1 MLELN
6 VARLSNVVTFEVNRP
21 SLEKA
26 KAEVE
31 KLRKQM
37 AAVKDIELRVKTHK
51 QSTAKAK
58 KDVDDIAK
66 KQAQADKANA
76 KAQLAA
82 QRVVAREQKALAAR
96 KEKAELK
103 LLDVGSSISAMHRL
117 SVAEQYKAIAQA
129 REIALQYERGAI
141 SLARMNSQ
149 MKRLQQQQRKING
162 NRNAHAKAYAPVKGS
177 GSIGGGAAA
186 VMLGGLGAGATYMA
200 MSKAS
205 EFVTNS
211 FANAETL
218 GELYSRAKLGGVDVN
233 QMNNIEQWAYKN
245 GVDSMMGEQ
254 GKRKYLDQMKDVR
267 EKATK
272 SYDEAEYVVDKKTG
286 KGEWK
291 GGDSGIN
298 TLMNEGFLTKKDL
311 KDFADNP
318 AGLVSKAVQGMVA
331 KGYSDAQI
339 GSRLE
344 DLADDLMLT
353 SKYWT
358 RSAKEVEQSARE
370 QRESGRWVTQAQ
382 QESVIKFRELNNALS
397 GLSDSQG
404 IAFVDGFMKSLD
416 PKVIEEFKKSMV
428 AMLPMFTKLGE
439 AIGGLVNAVMKA
451 INWLMKNDEKTAAIQ
466 KNLGDAPPLSNEGM
480 KQNLSNLTPNQY
492 KGAGTGTT
500 KPDNSNSLVNTIKG
514 WFTPEETVGGA
525 QAVNQYTLEGQN
537 IANLKQSAAQ
547 QAIKTPSYTFAP
559 VINFNPELQV
569 NAEVPLTIESDTG
582 RLSEFIDFKSKAS
595 SAEFSKLLT
604 LGVCQAGQPI
614 NHHCGA
620 V

>member
-6 VARLSNVVTFEVNRP
+6 VSRLSNVVTFQVDRP

-51 QSTAKAK
+51 QSTSKAK

-96 KEKAELK
+96 KEKADLK
-103 LLDVGSSISAMHRL
+103 LLDVGSSISALHRL

-245 GVDSMMGEQ
+245 GVDSMMGDQ

-267 EKATK
+267 ERATK

-318 AGLVSKAVQGMVA
+318 AGLVSKAVQGMVK

-439 AIGGLVNAVMKA
+439 AIGGLVNAVMKT
-451 INWLMKNDEKTAAIQ
+451 INWLMKNDEKTEAIQ

-480 KQNLSNLTPNQY
+480 KQNLSNLTPDQY

-500 KPDNSNSLVNTIKG
+500 KPDNSNSLFNTIKG

-604 LGVCQAGQPI
+604 LGVMSG
-614 NHHCGA
+614 GSTY
-620 V
+620 

>member
-1 MLELN
+1 MSLDISVSTLKN
-6 VARLSNVVTFEVNRP
+6 TVTFVTDHK
-21 SLEKA
+21 SLNKA

-37 AAVKDIELRVKTHK
+37 SAVKDVEIRVKTHK
-51 QSTAKAK
+51 QSTAKTK

-66 KQAQADKANA
+66 KQAQADKANL
-76 KAQLAA
+76 KAQKAA
-82 QRVVAREQKALAAR
+82 QRVAAREQKALAAR

-103 LLDVGSSISAMHRL
+103 LLDVGSSISAMNRL
-117 SVAEQYKAIAQA
+117 NVSEQYKAIAQA
-129 REIALQYERGAI
+129 REIAKQYEQGAI

-186 VMLGGLGAGATYMA
+186 VMLGGLGAGAA
-200 MSKAS
+200 FLAISKAN
-205 EFVTNS
+205 EFVANS
-211 FANAETL
+211 FANAETQ

-267 EKATK
+267 ERATK

-298 TLMNEGFLTKKDL
+298 TLLNEGFLTKKDL
-311 KDFADNP
+311 KDFANNP
-318 AGLVSKAVQGMVA
+318 AGLISKATQGMVA

-344 DLADDLMLT
+344 DLGDDLMLT

-370 QRESGRWVTQAQ
+370 QRESGRWVTQTQ
-382 QESVIKFRELNNALS
+382 QESVIKFRELNNALT

-416 PKVIEEFKKSMV
+416 PAVIEEFKKSMV

-439 AIGGLVNAVMKA
+439 AVGGLLNAIMKT

-480 KQNLSNLTPNQY
+480 KKNLDNLTPDQY
-492 KGAGTGTT
+492 KGAGTATT
-500 KPDNSNSLVNTIKG
+500 APDNSNSLFNTIKG
-514 WFTPEETVGGA
+514 LFVSGDDSPSSG
-525 QAVNQYTLEGQN
+525 QAAMQYDVTGQN
-537 IANLKQSAAQ
+537 IANLKNSAAQ
-547 QAIKTPSYTFAP
+547 QAMQAPAYTFAP
-559 VINFNPELQV
+559 VLNFNPELQV
-569 NAEVPLTIESDTG
+569 NAEVPLTIQSDTG
-582 RLSEFIDFKSKAS
+582 RLSDYIDFKSKAS
-595 SAEFSKLLT
+595 AAEFSKLLT
-604 LGVCQAGQPI
+604 LGVMSG
-614 NHHCGA
+614 GSTY
-620 V
+620 

>member
-6 VARLSNVVTFEVNRP
+6 VSRLSNVVTFQVDRP

-96 KEKAELK
+96 KEKADLK
-103 LLDVGSSISAMHRL
+103 LLDVGASISALHRL

-186 VMLGGLGAGATYMA
+186 VMLGGLGAGAAYMA

-211 FANAETL
+211 FASAETL

-245 GVDSMMGEQ
+245 GVDSMMGDQ

-480 KQNLSNLTPNQY
+480 KQNLSNLTPDQY

-500 KPDNSNSLVNTIKG
+500 KPDNSNSLVNTIKS
-514 WFTPEETVGGA
+514 WFMPEETVGGA
-525 QAVNQYTLEGQN
+525 QAVNQYSLEGQN

-547 QAIKTPSYTFAP
+547 QALKAPSYTFAP

-604 LGVCQAGQPI
+604 LGVMSG
-614 NHHCGA
+614 GSTY
-620 V
+620 

>member
-1 MLELN
+1 MLDLT
-6 VARLSNVVTFEVNRP
+6 VSRLSNVVTFQVDRP
-21 SLEKA
+21 SLEKAKAKA

-162 NRNAHAKAYAPVKGS
+162 NRNAYAKAYAPVKGS

-186 VMLGGLGAGATYMA
+186 VMLGGLGAGAAFMA
-200 MSKAS
+200 MNKAN

-211 FANAETL
+211 FANAETQ

-245 GVDSMMGEQ
+245 GVDSMMGDQ

-480 KQNLSNLTPNQY
+480 KQNLSNLTPDQY

-500 KPDNSNSLVNTIKG
+500 KPDNSNSLVNTIKS
-514 WFTPEETVGGA
+514 WFMPEETVGGA
-525 QAVNQYTLEGQN
+525 QAVNQYSLEGQN

-547 QAIKTPSYTFAP
+547 QALKAPSYTFAP

-604 LGVCQAGQPI
+604 LGVMSG
-614 NHHCGA
+614 GSTY
-620 V
+620 

>member
-6 VARLSNVVTFEVNRP
+6 VSRLSNVVTFQVDRP

-233 QMNNIEQWAYKN
+233 QMNDVEQWAYKN
-245 GVDSMMGEQ
+245 CVDSMMGEQ

-267 EKATK
+267 ERATK

-416 PKVIEEFKKSMV
+416 PAVIEEFKKSMV

-451 INWLMKNDEKTAAIQ
+451 INWLMKNDEKTEAIQ

-480 KQNLSNLTPNQY
+480 KQNLSNLVPDQY

-500 KPDNSNSLVNTIKG
+500 KPDNSNSLFNTIKG

-604 LGVCQAGQPI
+604 LGVMSG
-614 NHHCGA
+614 GSTY
-620 V
+620 

>member
-1 MLELN
+1 MLDLT
-6 VARLSNVVTFEVNRP
+6 VSRLSNVVTFQVDRP

-96 KEKAELK
+96 KEKADLK
-103 LLDVGSSISAMHRL
+103 LLDVGSSISALHRL

-245 GVDSMMGEQ
+245 GVDSMMGDQ

-267 EKATK
+267 ERATK

-318 AGLVSKAVQGMVA
+318 AGLVSKAVQGMVK

-416 PKVIEEFKKSMV
+416 PAVIEEFKKSMV

-451 INWLMKNDEKTAAIQ
+451 INWLMKNDEKTEAIQ

-480 KQNLSNLTPNQY
+480 KQNLSNLVPDQY

-500 KPDNSNSLVNTIKG
+500 KPDNSNSLFNTIKG

-525 QAVNQYTLEGQN
+525 QAVNQYSLEGQN

-604 LGVCQAGQPI
+604 LGVMSG
-614 NHHCGA
+614 GSTY
-620 V
+620 

>member
-1 MLELN
+1 
-6 VARLSNVVTFEVNRP
+6 
-21 SLEKA
+21 
-26 KAEVE
+26 
-31 KLRKQM
+31 
-37 AAVKDIELRVKTHK
+37 
-51 QSTAKAK
+51 
-58 KDVDDIAK
+58 
-66 KQAQADKANA
+66 
-76 KAQLAA
+76 
-82 QRVVAREQKALAAR
+82 
-96 KEKAELK
+96 
-103 LLDVGSSISAMHRL
+103 
-117 SVAEQYKAIAQA
+117 
-129 REIALQYERGAI
+129 
-141 SLARMNSQ
+141 
-149 MKRLQQQQRKING
+149 RKING

-233 QMNNIEQWAYKN
+233 QMNDVEQWAYKN

-267 EKATK
+267 ERATK

-416 PKVIEEFKKSMV
+416 PAVIEEFKKSMV

-451 INWLMKNDEKTAAIQ
+451 INWLMKNDEKTEAIQ

-480 KQNLSNLTPNQY
+480 KQNLSNLVPDQY

-500 KPDNSNSLVNTIKG
+500 KPDNSNSLFNTIKG

-604 LGVCQAGQPI
+604 LGVMSG
-614 NHHCGA
+614 GSTY
-620 V
+620 

>member
-186 VMLGGLGAGATYMA
+186 VMLGGLGAGAAYMA

-267 EKATK
+267 ERATK

-514 WFTPEETVGGA
+514 WFTPEETVGGT

-604 LGVCQAGQPI
+604 LGVMSG
-614 NHHCGA
+614 GSTY
-620 V
+620 

>member
-103 LLDVGSSISAMHRL
+103 LLDVGASISAMHRL

-254 GKRKYLDQMKDVR
+254 GRRKYLDQMKDVR

-439 AIGGLVNAVMKA
+439 AIGGLVNAVMKT
-451 INWLMKNDEKTAAIQ
+451 INWLMKNDEKTEAIQ
-466 KNLGDAPPLSNEGM
+466 KNL
-480 KQNLSNLTPNQY
+480 
-492 KGAGTGTT
+492 
-500 KPDNSNSLVNTIKG
+500 
-514 WFTPEETVGGA
+514 
-525 QAVNQYTLEGQN
+525 
-537 IANLKQSAAQ
+537 
-547 QAIKTPSYTFAP
+547 
-559 VINFNPELQV
+559 
-569 NAEVPLTIESDTG
+569 
-582 RLSEFIDFKSKAS
+582 
-595 SAEFSKLLT
+595 
-604 LGVCQAGQPI
+604 
-614 NHHCGA
+614 
-620 V
+620 

>member
-1 MLELN
+1 MLDLT
-6 VARLSNVVTFEVNRP
+6 VSRLSNVVTFQVDRP

-162 NRNAHAKAYAPVKGS
+162 NRNAYAKAYAPVKGS

-186 VMLGGLGAGATYMA
+186 VMLGGLGAGAAFMA
-200 MSKAS
+200 MNKAN

-211 FANAETL
+211 FANAETQ

-245 GVDSMMGEQ
+245 GVDSMMGDQ

-480 KQNLSNLTPNQY
+480 KQNLSNLTPDQY

-500 KPDNSNSLVNTIKG
+500 KPDNSNSLVNTIKS
-514 WFTPEETVGGA
+514 WFMPEETVGGA
-525 QAVNQYTLEGQN
+525 QAVNQYSLEGQN

-547 QAIKTPSYTFAP
+547 QALKAPSYTFAP

-604 LGVCQAGQPI
+604 LGVMSG
-614 NHHCGA
+614 GSTY
-620 V
+620 

>member
-1 MLELN
+1 MLDLT
-6 VARLSNVVTFEVNRP
+6 VSRLSNVVTFQVDRP

-96 KEKAELK
+96 KEKADLK
-103 LLDVGSSISAMHRL
+103 LLDVGSSISALHRL

-205 EFVTNS
+205 EFMANS

-245 GVDSMMGEQ
+245 GVDSMMGDQ
-254 GKRKYLDQMKDVR
+254 GRKKYLDQMKDVR

-480 KQNLSNLTPNQY
+480 KQNLSNLTPDQY

-500 KPDNSNSLVNTIKG
+500 KPDNSNSLVNTIKS
-514 WFTPEETVGGA
+514 WFMPEETVGGA
-525 QAVNQYTLEGQN
+525 QAVNQYSLEGQN

-547 QAIKTPSYTFAP
+547 QALKAPSYTFAP

-604 LGVCQAGQPI
+604 LGVMSG
-614 NHHCGA
+614 GSTY
-620 V
+620 

>member
-6 VARLSNVVTFEVNRP
+6 VSRLSNVVTFQVDRP

-51 QSTAKAK
+51 QSTSKAK

-129 REIALQYERGAI
+129 REIAKQYEQGAI

-162 NRNAHAKAYAPVKGS
+162 NRKAQLAPVKGGS
-177 GSIGGGAAA
+177 GNSATMGALLFGGATAA
-186 VMLGGLGAGATYMA
+186 AGVMAV
-200 MSKAS
+200 SKTA
-205 EFVTNS
+205 EFVSKS
-211 FANAETL
+211 FANAETQ
-218 GELYSRAKLGGVDVN
+218 GELIQRARLGGVDVN
-233 QMNNIEQWAYKN
+233 QMYNITEWAYKN
-245 GVDSMMGEQ
+245 GVDSMMGDQ
-254 GKRKYLDQMKDVR
+254 GARKYLDQMKDVR
-267 EKATK
+267 ERAAK
-272 SYDEAEYVVDKKTG
+272 SYSEAELVKDKKTG
-286 KGEWK
+286 KSEWK
-291 GGDSGIN
+291 GGDNAIN
-298 TLMNEGFLTKKDL
+298 ELLNIGVINKSDL
-311 KDFADNP
+311 KKFADNP
-318 AGLVSKAVQGMVA
+318 AGLISKAVNGMMK
-331 KGYSDAQI
+331 KGFSDSQI
-339 GSRLE
+339 GQRLE
-344 DLADDLMLT
+344 DLGDDLMLT
-353 SKYWT
+353 SKYWQ
-358 RSAKEVEQSARE
+358 RSVKDV
-370 QRESGRWVTQAQ
+370 
-382 QESVIKFRELNNALS
+382 QESINQQKASGKWLTETQQDSIVKFRELNRQLS
-397 GLSDSQG
+397 QLSDARQV
-404 IAFVDGFMKSLD
+404 AFVDGFMKSLD
-416 PKVIEEFKKSMV
+416 PKVTEEFMKNLSN
-428 AMLPMFTKLGE
+428 LTPYFTKLGE
-439 AIGGLVNAVMKA
+439 ATGSLFEAIMKIVNWF
-451 INWLMKNDEKTAAIQ
+451 NRNDDKTDAIQ
-466 KNLGDAPPLSNEGM
+466 KNMGDAPPLSNEGM
-480 KQNLSNLTPNQY
+480 KQNLSNLVPDQY

-500 KPDNSNSLVNTIKG
+500 KPDNSNSLVNTIKS
-514 WFTPEETVGGA
+514 WFMPEETVGGA
-525 QAVNQYTLEGQN
+525 QAVNQYSLEGQN

-547 QAIKTPSYTFAP
+547 QAFKAPSYTFAP

-604 LGVCQAGQPI
+604 LGVMSG
-614 NHHCGA
+614 GSTY
-620 V
+620 

>member
-1 MLELN
+1 MLEIN
-6 VARLSNVVTFEVNRP
+6 TSKIKNTVTFSVDKD
-21 SLEKA
+21 SLKKA
-26 KAEVE
+26 KDSITGLKEFVE
-31 KLRKQM
+31 NIKPAKLRFDSVTKGYKKAQNEVDKI
-37 AAVKDIELRVKTHK
+37 A
-51 QSTAKAK
+51 QQKAK
-58 KDVDDIAK
+58 TE
-66 KQAQADKANA
+66 KQNQRAQAAA
-76 KAQLAA
+76 ARAQ
-82 QRVVAREQKALAAR
+82 ARQQQQIAAR

-103 LLDVGSSISAMHRL
+103 LLDVSSSISAMHRL

-129 REIALQYERGAI
+129 REIAKQYEQGAI

-162 NRNAHAKAYAPVKGS
+162 NRKAQLAPVKGGS
-177 GSIGGGAAA
+177 GNSATMGALLFGGATAA
-186 VMLGGLGAGATYMA
+186 AGVMAV
-200 MSKAS
+200 SKAS
-205 EFVTNS
+205 EFMANS

-245 GVDSMMGEQ
+245 GVDSMMGDQ
-254 GKRKYLDQMKDVR
+254 GRRKYLDQMKDVR
-267 EKATK
+267 ERATK

-286 KGEWK
+286 KGIWK

-318 AGLVSKAVQGMVA
+318 AGLVSKAVNGMVK

-370 QRESGRWVTQAQ
+370 QRESGRWVTKAQ
-382 QESVIKFRELNNALS
+382 QESVIKFRELNNSLT

-416 PKVIEEFKKSMV
+416 PAVIEEFKKSMV

-439 AIGGLVNAVMKA
+439 AIGGLFNAIMKA
-451 INWLMKNDEKTAAIQ
+451 INWLMKNDEKTDAIQ

-480 KQNLSNLTPNQY
+480 KQNLSDLVPEQY

-500 KPDNSNSLVNTIKG
+500 TPDNSHSLFNTIKG
-514 WFTPEETVGGA
+514 LLFDDNASSVSDVKMSVSEAPIT
-525 QAVNQYTLEGQN
+525 
-537 IANLKQSAAQ
+537 NLKQGALNNLAMT
-547 QAIKTPSYTFAP
+547 TPAYNLSPVFNLNPTFE
-559 VINFNPELQV
+559 VV
-569 NAEVPLTIESDTG
+569 TEVPLTINSDTS
-582 RLSEFIDFKSKAS
+582 RLSDYVDFTARASRDSFLKS
-595 SAEFSKLLT
+595 LT
-604 LGVCQAGQPI
+604 LTSLSGQS
-614 NHHCGA
+614 NGG
-620 V
+620 

>member
-1 MLELN
+1 MLDLT
-6 VARLSNVVTFEVNRP
+6 VSRLSNVVTFQVDRP

-162 NRNAHAKAYAPVKGS
+162 NRNAYAKAYAPVKGS

-186 VMLGGLGAGATYMA
+186 VMLGGLGAGAAFMA
-200 MSKAS
+200 MNQAN

-211 FANAETL
+211 FANAETQ

-245 GVDSMMGEQ
+245 GVDSMMGDQ

-480 KQNLSNLTPNQY
+480 KQNLSNLTPDQY

-500 KPDNSNSLVNTIKG
+500 KPDNSNSLVNTIKS
-514 WFTPEETVGGA
+514 WFMPEETVGGA
-525 QAVNQYTLEGQN
+525 QAVNQYSLEGQN

-547 QAIKTPSYTFAP
+547 QALKAPSYTFAP

-604 LGVCQAGQPI
+604 LGVMSG
-614 NHHCGA
+614 GSTY
-620 V
+620 

>member
-1 MLELN
+1 MLEIN
-6 VARLSNVVTFEVNRP
+6 TSKIKNTVTFSVDKD
-21 SLEKA
+21 SLKKA
-26 KAEVE
+26 KDSITGLKGFAENIKPA
-31 KLRKQM
+31 KLRFDSVTKGYKKAQNEVDKI
-37 AAVKDIELRVKTHK
+37 A
-51 QSTAKAK
+51 QQKAK
-58 KDVDDIAK
+58 TE
-66 KQAQADKANA
+66 KQNQRAQAAA
-76 KAQLAA
+76 ARAQ
-82 QRVVAREQKALAAR
+82 ARQQQQIAAR

-103 LLDVGSSISAMHRL
+103 LLDVSSSISAMHRL

-129 REIALQYERGAI
+129 REIAKQYEQGAI

-162 NRNAHAKAYAPVKGS
+162 NRKAQLAPVKGGS
-177 GSIGGGAAA
+177 GNSATMGALLFGGATAA
-186 VMLGGLGAGATYMA
+186 AGVMAV
-200 MSKAS
+200 SKAS
-205 EFVTNS
+205 EFMANS

-245 GVDSMMGEQ
+245 GVDSMMGDQ
-254 GKRKYLDQMKDVR
+254 GRRKYLDQMKDVR
-267 EKATK
+267 ERATK

-286 KGEWK
+286 KGIWK

-318 AGLVSKAVQGMVA
+318 AGLVSKAVNGMVK

-370 QRESGRWVTQAQ
+370 QRESGRWVTKAQ
-382 QESVIKFRELNNALS
+382 QESVIKFRELNNSLT

-416 PKVIEEFKKSMV
+416 PAVIEEFKKSMV

-439 AIGGLVNAVMKA
+439 AIGGLFNAIMKA
-451 INWLMKNDEKTAAIQ
+451 INWLMKNDEKTDAIQ

-480 KQNLSNLTPNQY
+480 KQHLSNLVPDQY
-492 KGAGTGTT
+492 KGAGTATT
-500 KPDNSNSLVNTIKG
+500 TPDNSHSLFNTLKG
-514 WFTPEETVGGA
+514 LLFDDNASSVSDVKMSVSEAPIT
-525 QAVNQYTLEGQN
+525 
-537 IANLKQSAAQ
+537 NLKQ
-547 QAIKTPSYTFAP
+547 
-559 VINFNPELQV
+559 
-569 NAEVPLTIESDTG
+569 
-582 RLSEFIDFKSKAS
+582 
-595 SAEFSKLLT
+595 
-604 LGVCQAGQPI
+604 
-614 NHHCGA
+614 GA
-620 V
+620 LNNLAMT

>member
-1 MLELN
+1 MLEIN
-6 VARLSNVVTFEVNRP
+6 TSKIKNTVTFSVDKDSLKKAKDSITGLKEFAENIKPAKLRFDNVTKGYKKAQNEVDKIAQQKAKNEKQNQRAQAAAARAQARQQQQIAAR
-21 SLEKA
+21 SEKA
-26 KAEVE
+26 A
-31 KLRKQM
+31 
-37 AAVKDIELRVKTHK
+37 
-51 QSTAKAK
+51 
-58 KDVDDIAK
+58 
-66 KQAQADKANA
+66 
-76 KAQLAA
+76 
-82 QRVVAREQKALAAR
+82 
-96 KEKAELK
+96 LK

-129 REIALQYERGAI
+129 REIAKQYEQGAI

-162 NRNAHAKAYAPVKGS
+162 NRKAQLAPVKGGS
-177 GSIGGGAAA
+177 GNSATMGALLFGGATAA
-186 VMLGGLGAGATYMA
+186 AGVMAV
-200 MSKAS
+200 SKAS
-205 EFVTNS
+205 EFMANS

-245 GVDSMMGEQ
+245 GVDSMMGDQ
-254 GKRKYLDQMKDVR
+254 GRRKYLDQMKDVR
-267 EKATK
+267 ERATK

-286 KGEWK
+286 KGIWK

-318 AGLVSKAVQGMVA
+318 AGLVSKAVNGMVK

-370 QRESGRWVTQAQ
+370 QRESGRWVTKAQ
-382 QESVIKFRELNNALS
+382 QESVIKFRELNNSLT

-416 PKVIEEFKKSMV
+416 PAVIEEFKKSMV

-439 AIGGLVNAVMKA
+439 AIGGLFNAIMKA
-451 INWLMKNDEKTAAIQ
+451 INWLMKNDEKTDAIQ

-480 KQNLSNLTPNQY
+480 KQHLSNLVPDQY
-492 KGAGTGTT
+492 KGAGTATT
-500 KPDNSNSLVNTIKG
+500 TPDNSHSLFNTIKG
-514 WFTPEETVGGA
+514 LLFDDNSSVSDVKMSVREAPIT
-525 QAVNQYTLEGQN
+525 
-537 IANLKQSAAQ
+537 NLKQGALNNLAMT
-547 QAIKTPSYTFAP
+547 TPAYNLSPVFNLNPTFE
-559 VINFNPELQV
+559 VV
-569 NAEVPLTIESDTG
+569 TEVPLTINSDTS
-582 RLSEFIDFKSKAS
+582 RLSDYVDFTARASRDSFLKS
-595 SAEFSKLLT
+595 LT
-604 LGVCQAGQPI
+604 LTSLSG
-614 NHHCGA
+614 
-620 V
+620 

>member
-6 VARLSNVVTFEVNRP
+6 VSRLSNVVTFQVDRP

-51 QSTAKAK
+51 QSTSKAK

-96 KEKAELK
+96 KEKADLK
-103 LLDVGSSISAMHRL
+103 LLDVGSSISALHRL

-245 GVDSMMGEQ
+245 GVDSMMGDQ

-267 EKATK
+267 ERATK

-318 AGLVSKAVQGMVA
+318 AGLVSKAVQGMVK

-439 AIGGLVNAVMKA
+439 AIGGLVNAVMKT
-451 INWLMKNDEKTAAIQ
+451 INWLMKNDEKTEAIQ

-480 KQNLSNLTPNQY
+480 KQNLSNLTPDQY

-500 KPDNSNSLVNTIKG
+500 KPDNSNSLVNTIKS
-514 WFTPEETVGGA
+514 WFMPEETVGGA
-525 QAVNQYTLEGQN
+525 QAVNQYSLEGQN

-604 LGVCQAGQPI
+604 LGVMSG
-614 NHHCGA
+614 GSTY
-620 V
+620 